1 MAGRPKI
8 FEEEA
13 VIEKATE
20 VFWERGYEAASA
32 DELLAAMGIG
42 KGSFYLAFKGGKKE
56 LYIRSLQQFSKKF
69 NSQFLTGLAQ
79 SNNEIEY
86 LKASFLKLSDEEES
100 NKRKCC
106 YIGNALVQTPIDDT
120 DTKNVAIQLLA
131 SMKPIYAG
139 IIRKAQQD
147 DLIKT
152 REDPEVLGSFLL
164 NLWNGIN
171 VTRKMHVPAD
181 LLQETIQVNL
191 QLIS

>member
-8 FEEEA
+8 FDEEE

-20 VFWERGYEAASA
+20 VFWEKGYEGASA

-69 NSQFLTGLAQ
+69 NAKFLAALAK
-79 SNNEIEY
+79 SNDQIEF
-86 LKASFLKLSDEEES
+86 LKASFLQLSDEEES
-100 NKRKCC
+100 NKNKCC
-106 YIGNALVQTPIDDT
+106 YIGNALVQTPVADT
-120 DTKNVAIQLLA
+120 DTKNVAIQLLE

-147 DLIKT
+147 RVIKT
-152 REDPEVLGSFLL
+152 KEDPEVLGGFLL

-171 VTRKMHVPAD
+171 VTRKMHVPAE
-181 LLQETIQVNL
+181 LLQETINVNL